1 MKAAPSL
8 YIMLHIPL
16 AKYTEAIQVLVA
28 NGADPN
34 KTNGTGP
41 SAIEAAG
48 GDALMVCAKAKS
60 SRNF

>member
-1 MKAAPSL
+1 
-8 YIMLHIPL
+8 MLHIPL